1 MRTRTPPA
9 LPLSLIRQADDT
21 GLSPEKQTGAASPNH

>member
-1 MRTRTPPA
+1 MRTRIPPA

-21 GLSPEKQTGAASPNH
+21 GPSRGKQTGAASPNH